1 MQVGLAPHI
10 LEVRTSTVELPRLCN
25 VRVGDD
31 WLACEDQPGSR
42 QLVAGSATV
51 KSLTEV
57 VSAGGSWIDPCQ
69 KPNLPA
75 ATAIAESLHCPS
87 STGWV
92 GK

>member
-1 MQVGLAPHI
+1 MQVGLAPG
-10 LEVRTSTVELPRLCN
+10 LNLLPRLCN

-31 WLACEDQPGSR
+31 WLACVEQPGSG
-42 QLVAGSATV
+42 QLAAGSATV

-75 ATAIAESLHCPS
+75 ATAIAEYMPPS
-87 STGWV
+87 SKLYRV
-92 GK
+92 GR